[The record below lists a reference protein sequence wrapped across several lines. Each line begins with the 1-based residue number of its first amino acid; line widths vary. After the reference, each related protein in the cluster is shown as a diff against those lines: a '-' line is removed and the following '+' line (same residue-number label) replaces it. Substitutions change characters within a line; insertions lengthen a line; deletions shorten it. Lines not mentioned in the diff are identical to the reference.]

1 MGHKNKETDKKNL
14 KLTDLS
20 SIGEFGFIEH
30 IKKNVKIYNES
41 TIVGIGDDSAVIKNS
56 NLYSLISTDML
67 VEGVHFDLSYFPLKH
82 LGYKAVVSNISDICA
97 MNGICKQITVSIA
110 VSNRFKLETLNELY
124 EGINL
129 ACKRYKVDLVGGDTT
144 SSQKGL
150 IISVT
155 AMGVVDDKKIC
166 QRSGAKNNDLI
177 IVSGKLGLSY
187 LGLQVLEREKQV
199 FLVNPNSKPDLE
211 PYKELVERQLKPE
224 ARTDLIDFLDKN
236 SIVPTSMI
244 DVSDGLSSEIIH
256 LCNSSDKG
264 CVLYSDKIYKDQML
278 LKVCEEFNL
287 DPISVIMSG
296 GEDYEIMFTIS
307 SEDYEK
313 LIEGQKDLHV
323 IGHITNDKKTYLDL
337 GNGSKSEIKSMGWK
351 SF

>member
-20 SIGEFGFIEH
+20 SVGEFGFIEH

-155 AMGVVDDKKIC
+155 AMGVVDNKKIC

-177 IVSGKLGLSY
+177 VVSGKLGLAY

-224 ARTDLIDFLDKN
+224 ARTDLINFLEKN

-244 DVSDGLSSEIIH
+244 DISDGLSSEIIH
-256 LCNSSDKG
+256 ICNSSGKG
-264 CVLYSDKIYKDQML
+264 CILYSDKIYKDQSL
-278 LKVCEEFNL
+278 LKVCDEFNL

-296 GEDYEIMFTIS
+296 GEDYEILFTINS
-307 SEDYEK
+307 SDYEK
-313 LIEGQKDLHV
+313 IENGDFDLHV

-337 GNGSKSEIKSMGWK
+337 GNGSKAEIKSLGWK

>member
-1 MGHKNKETDKKNL
+1 MGHSKKETDKKNL

-20 SIGEFGFIEH
+20 SVGEFGFIEH
-30 IKKNVKIYNES
+30 IKKNVKKYNES
-41 TIVGIGDDSAVIKNS
+41 TMVGIGDDSAVIKNS

-82 LGYKAVVSNISDICA
+82 LGYKSVVSNISDICA
-97 MNGICKQITVSIA
+97 MNGICKQITVSVA
-110 VSNRFKLETLNELY
+110 VSNRFKLETLDELY
-124 EGINL
+124 KGINL

-155 AMGVVDDKKIC
+155 AMGIADNKKIC

-177 IVSGKLGLSY
+177 IVSGKLGLAY

-224 ARTDLIDFLDKN
+224 PRTDLIDFFEKN
-236 SIVPTSMI
+236 SIIPSSMI
-244 DVSDGLSSEIIH
+244 DISDGLSSEIIH
-256 LCNSSDKG
+256 ICNSSGKG
-264 CVLYSDKIYKDQML
+264 CILYSDKIFKDQTL
-278 LKVCEEFNL
+278 LRVCEEFNL

-296 GEDYEIMFTIS
+296 GEDYEIMFTINPN
-307 SEDYEK
+307 DYK
-313 LIEGQKDLHV
+313 KIENSDLDLYV
-323 IGHITNDKKTYLDL
+323 IGHITNDKNTYLDL
-337 GNGSKSEIKSMGWK
+337 GNGSKAQIKSLGWK